1 MTWRRRFTCAA
12 LSVAAGACSHR
23 GAQPPAPAVPVA
35 VAAVA
40 RKDVPVRIEAVGSVE
55 PTETVAIKPQ
65 AGGIITKVHF
75 HEGMDVERGDALFT
89 IDPRPYEAALHQAE
103 SSLER
108 DEAAAR
114 DARANLER
122 GESLFAQ
129 GILSKEQH
137 DQLRF
142 SAEGAGGSVKV
153 DRAGV
158 EKARLDLEYCTI
170 RSPIDGRTGSLL
182 LHEGNFVK
190 AIDGGP
196 LVVINRLD
204 PVRVAFAI
212 PERRLA
218 EVRRAS
224 AARELAVEALV
235 PGDETRPVRGELTFV
250 DNSADPA
257 TGTIRL
263 KGTFRNGD
271 RRLWPGL
278 FVKVRLSLATQ
289 KGALVVPSQA
299 IQEGQSG
306 SLVFVVRK
314 DGTAEARPVE
324 VGGEA
329 NGDTVVE
336 HGLEEG
342 EKVVTDGQLRLVPGA
357 KVEEKKAV
365 QEPALGAT
373 P

>member
-12 LSVAAGACSHR
+12 LAMAAGACSGR
-23 GAQPPAPAVPVA
+23 GVQPPAPAVPVV

-40 RKDVPVRIEAVGSVE
+40 RKDVPVRIEAIGSVE

-75 HEGMDVERGDALFT
+75 HEGMDVKRGDVLFT

-122 GESLFAQ
+122 GESLFTQ

-142 SAEGAGGSVKV
+142 AAEGAGGNVKV

-158 EKARLDLEYCTI
+158 EKARLDLDYCTI

-182 LHEGNFVK
+182 LNEGNFVK

-212 PERRLA
+212 PERRLG
-218 EVRRAS
+218 EVREARTT
-224 AARELAVEALV
+224 RELTVEALV
-235 PGDETRPVRGELTFV
+235 PGDEKQPVRGELTFV

-278 FVKVRLSLATQ
+278 FVKVRLSLATH
-289 KGALVVPSQA
+289 KNALVVPSQA

-306 SLVFVVRK
+306 SLVFALRK
-314 DGTAEARPVE
+314 DGTAEARPVV
-324 VGGEA
+324 VGDEA
-329 NGDTVVE
+329 NGDTLIE
-336 HGLEEG
+336 RGLEEG
-342 EKVVTDGQLRLVPGA
+342 ETVVTDGQLRLVPGA
-357 KVEEKKAV
+357 KVEVRKAA
-365 QEPALGAT
+365 QEPAPGAT